1 MKVLIDTCIII
12 DVLQKRE
19 PFVDD
24 SKDIFLLCS
33 QQLFDGFISAKAMT
47 DIYYLMHR
55 YTHDDGTT
63 RTKLTSLCVLF
74 NLLVTT
80 KADVVNALISDA
92 FDYEDAVM
100 IETALRN
107 NIDCIVTRNAN
118 DYKNS
123 KIKIYE
129 PIDFFRLFKVL
140 NDLG

>member
-1 MKVLIDTCIII
+1 M
-12 DVLQKRE
+12 LQKRE

-74 NLLVTT
+74 NLLDTT
-80 KADVVNALISDA
+80 KADVVNALMSDA

-123 KIKIYE
+123 KIKVYE
-129 PIDFFRLFKVL
+129 PIDFLRLFKVL

>member
-1 MKVLIDTCIII
+1 
-12 DVLQKRE
+12 
-19 PFVDD
+19 
-24 SKDIFLLCS
+24 
-33 QQLFDGFISAKAMT
+33 MT

-123 KIKIYE
+123 KIKVYE
-129 PIDFFRLFKVL
+129 PIDFLRLFKVL

>member
-1 MKVLIDTCIII
+1 M
-12 DVLQKRE
+12 LQKRE